1 MQENISALMY
11 KIIVQGERVIAKNGG
26 SESKKTM

>member
-26 SESKKTM
+26 S